1 MESPV
6 RFTILLALA
15 VPISA
20 SAFTV
25 VDDFDVAPYY
35 VVDDEPLDVVVPVG
49 GVGAGHVI
57 SSTRHFTLTPSSIHG
72 GLLRVG
78 IGSGG
83 SQEMQLWS
91 ETGYGEIEIE
101 WDWGFP
107 GDLTEGGAV
116 SEIGLD
122 FTIVP
127 TEGMN
132 VVITFQDGNGLHG
145 IGRTISSDIL
155 YTFPLSDWTTIDMTQ
170 VTGLSLKFQF
180 SGQDSPAII
189 ELNDVRTIGEGAVT
203 PNFLG
208 IWTLVESD
216 PLPSSP
222 CIFRTLDE
230 IGNPIY
236 ETEIG
241 WQDIQVV
248 GAIPALHG
256 VWSDRPLGNGE
267 TCGITMTTDPDGG
280 YIYDW
285 YGTYELFVNIVEVP
299 GVDAAIAF
307 PPDPIK
313 PQDGMMSLALPFQV
327 ATNDGGGELTGESN
341 VLLTITLSENQ
352 PAEFMNPVIVP
363 VSSRG
368 LPVTGFHLFFDLVLH
383 ENILDSEPIFDFGWS
398 SDWQAGLPTGVDE
411 FTSEGALHAAK
422 AGLMARPSVTHGATE
437 LRAERPFA
445 SNEVVQV
452 FDVAGRL
459 LRELHASS
467 GTESLIWDGRDAS
480 GSRPAPGVY
489 FARRQADPA
498 GRPARIV
505 TVR

>member
-1 MESPV
+1 MKS
-6 RFTILLALA
+6 RIWFTVLLALA
-15 VPISA
+15 NPISA

-35 VVDDEPLDVVVPVG
+35 VVVEEPLDVHVPVG
-49 GVGAGHVI
+49 TVGVGHVI
-57 SSTRHFTLTPSSIHG
+57 SPTRHFALTPSAIHG

-78 IGSGG
+78 IGSDEI
-83 SQEMQLWS
+83 QRMQLWS

-116 SEIGLD
+116 DEIGFD
-122 FTIVP
+122 FTIAP
-127 TEGMN
+127 QEGMN
-132 VVITFQDGNGLHG
+132 VVITFQDVNGLHG
-145 IGRTISSDIL
+145 IGRIISSDTL

-189 ELNDVRTIGEGAVT
+189 ELNDVRTIGERTVT
-203 PNFLG
+203 PDFLG
-208 IWTLVESD
+208 VWTLVETD
-216 PLPSSP
+216 PLPSAP

-230 IGNPIY
+230 IGNPVY
-236 ETEIG
+236 QTEIG

-248 GAIPALHG
+248 GPIPALHG

-267 TCGITMTTDPDGG
+267 ACGITMTTDPQGG

-285 YGTYELFVNIVEVP
+285 YGTYELFVNIVDVP

-307 PPDPIK
+307 PPDPIE

-352 PAEFMNPVIVP
+352 PAEFMNPVVVP
-363 VSSRG
+363 VFSRG
-368 LPVTGFHLFFDLVLH
+368 LSVAGFHLYFDLVLH
-383 ENILDSEPIFDFGWS
+383 ENILDSEPIFEFGWS
-398 SDWQAGLPTGVDE
+398 SDWQRGLPAGVDGE
-411 FTSEGALHAAK
+411 ALRITK
-422 AGLMARPSVTHGATE
+422 AGLSARPSVTPGATE

-445 SNEVVQV
+445 QNEVVQL
-452 FDVAGRL
+452 FDVGGRL
-459 LRELHASS
+459 VRELHASP
-467 GTESLIWDGRDAS
+467 GTESVIWDGREAS

-489 FARRQADPA
+489 FARRSADPA